1 MASYQTYT
9 TVGDMGP
16 WVSKL
21 VLDLPSAVRA
31 EDVTPTGFS
40 VYVERM
46 DLERGQ
52 VALAAEHHGMPLRP
66 SRGYVPVRAAY
77 PCSAASKPQPASDH
91 VALELP
97 EIRLTKRIDG
107 DVMRGYIRGLEY
119 RVTQTA
125 ALPATDPDDAPT
137 VGLVWDDC
145 AGDLCPQL
153 DGWHLDG
160 HGTYAGTELNFG
172 WYEPNVAAVNAFR
185 AQPGFFHDEPLPDKL
200 PLVVWL
206 HGAGEGQE
214 PYRSVC
220 GNKAVALGEPDI
232 QGKLGGAAWVL
243 VPSSPTFWMDPDGA
257 GEIVDDNQSCYVAAL
272 KALIDAFVAAH
283 ADAIDRDR
291 IYIGGLSNGGFM
303 TCRMIADYPGFFAAA
318 VPVCAPWV
326 GELATA
332 DEYAAMAR
340 TPQWWVQVSDD
351 PIVRPETHLKAAWP
365 QLQAAGAKELHA
377 TYYDHIE
384 DAEGKHLIG
393 HFVWIQAY
401 NDDPRTDLDG
411 SLVRGADGFPVTLW
425 QWVGQQRLA

>member
-1 MASYQTYT
+1 
-9 TVGDMGP
+9 
-16 WVSKL
+16 
-21 VLDLPSAVRA
+21 
-31 EDVTPTGFS
+31 
-40 VYVERM
+40 
-46 DLERGQ
+46 
-52 VALAAEHHGMPLRP
+52 
-66 SRGYVPVRAAY
+66 
-77 PCSAASKPQPASDH
+77 

-107 DVMRGYIRGLEY
+107 DVMRGYIRGLEF
-119 RVTQTA
+119 RITQTA
-125 ALPATDPDDAPT
+125 ALPAPDPDDAPT

-160 HGTYAGTELNFG
+160 HGSYAGTELNFG

-257 GEIVDDNQSCYVAAL
+257 GELVDDNQSCYVAAL

-411 SLVRGADGFPVTLW
+411 SLVRSADGFPVTLW